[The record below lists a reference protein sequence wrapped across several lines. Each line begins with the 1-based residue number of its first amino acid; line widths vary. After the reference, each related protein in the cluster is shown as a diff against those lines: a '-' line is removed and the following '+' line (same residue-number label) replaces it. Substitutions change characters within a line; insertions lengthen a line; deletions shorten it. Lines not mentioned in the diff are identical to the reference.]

1 MNIDEVPQFLNV
13 LMGRHEHRRAAPRA
27 PSYYLRNWSLTFD
40 LQIIVMTAL
49 HACNSKKAY

>member
-1 MNIDEVPQFLNV
+1 MNIDGVPQFLNV